1 MITFFK
7 TENGIMR
14 KVDAPSPGCWINVI
28 SPDKDEIKVL
38 TNEFNVNPEYIR
50 YALDEEES
58 SRIENEDGQTLITV
72 DVPLTEKNDDNSV
85 IYSTIPLG
93 IVVMRNYVV
102 TICTKDNATI
112 HEFADEMVKNVDTSL
127 KTRFVLQL
135 FLRMSAR
142 YLQYL
147 KQIDRYSGFVERKL
161 RKTMKNR
168 ELIQMLDL
176 EKSLVYF
183 RTSLKSDAATIE
195 KMARGRYLKL
205 YEEDKELLDDVMVE
219 IKQAIEM
226 ANIYSSVLSET
237 MEALS
242 SIISNNLNSVMKVLT
257 SITVLMAIPTMIF
270 SFYGMNIGET
280 AGGLILASNTWIPL
294 GIALVAT
301 LLVGIWLWKKD
312 MF

>member
-7 TENGIMR
+7 TVNGIMR
-14 KVDAPSPGCWINVI
+14 KVDAPSDGCWINVV
-28 SPDKDEIKVL
+28 SPDKEEILLL
-38 TNEFNVNPEYIR
+38 TEKYGVDPEYIR
-50 YALDEEES
+50 YSLDEEES
-58 SRIENEDGQTLITV
+58 SRVESEDGHTLITV

-93 IVVMRNYVV
+93 IVVMHKYVV

-112 HEFADEMVKNVDTSL
+112 HEFADEMVKNVDTNL

-147 KQIDRYSGFVERKL
+147 KQIDRYSSFVEKSL

-183 RTSLKSDAATIE
+183 RTSLKSDAATLE
-195 KMARGRYLKL
+195 KIARGRHLKL
-205 YEEDKELLDDVMVE
+205 YDDDQELLDDVLVE

-270 SFYGMNIGET
+270 SLYGMNIGES
-280 AGGLILASNTWIPL
+280 AGGLILASNIWIPL
-294 GIALVAT
+294 GIAVGAT
-301 LLVGIWLWKKD
+301 LLVGFWLYKKD

>member
-14 KVDAPSPGCWINVI
+14 KVDVPSPGCWINVI
-28 SPDKDEIKVL
+28 SPDKDEIKLL
-38 TNEFNVNPEYIR
+38 TDEFGVDPEYIR
-50 YALDEEES
+50 YSLDEEET
-58 SRIENEDGQTLITV
+58 SRVETEDGHTLITV
-72 DVPLTEKNDDNSV
+72 DVPLTEKNENNSV

-93 IVVMRNYVV
+93 IVIMHNYVV

-127 KTRFVLQL
+127 KTRFVLQI

-147 KQIDRYSGFVERKL
+147 KQIDRYSGFVEKSL

-195 KMARGRYLKL
+195 KIARGRYLKL
-205 YEEDKELLDDVMVE
+205 YEEDKELLDDVLVE

-226 ANIYSSVLSET
+226 ANIYSNVLSET

-294 GIALVAT
+294 GIAVVAT